1 MFLSCLLTSRGSGL
15 RRPHRRGFGH
25 IWRSLVSLRPGHLW
39 PFSLNRKDSASSQ
52 SLEVRGC
59 LEILFEDARRSM
71 VNDLVP
77 SVLRGDIWFLHK
89 FFQSYRSVGT
99 TQEVLELLLKRC
111 DTLMKSSR
119 HSHILA
125 CFGKGGERQ
134 GQLRNA
140 ISTIL
145 GSWLDTYHQDF
156 HEPPNFPCL
165 KQLMEFVQLHFPG
178 SDLEHHAHILLAQL
192 QDLVPTE
199 TESEILSS
207 LLEEESAVSQTLE
220 MESDPVPPASA
231 EPPETSSV
239 VTANKVYSESHVPSS
254 HGDCRTTAL
263 DGAQIKEQVPQ
274 VGPLYNQQV
283 GDSCIIRVSVEKA
296 NGNMYKSILVT
307 CNDRTSTVIRKAME
321 KHFIDD
327 DPKYYELLQTVSD
340 REMIKIPE
348 DSNIFYAMKS
358 NGLYNFILKQRTFL
372 SWLDVSYG
380 ALPILRHWKER
391 GLKAF

>member
-1 MFLSCLLTSRGSGL
+1 MRLGCATGGALGLLMARKTT
-15 RRPHRRGFGH
+15 RPALL
-25 IWRSLVSLRPGHLW
+25 SLVAPG
-39 PFSLNRKDSASSQ
+39 PPPPCMKEPRILNR
-52 SLEVRGC
+52 
-59 LEILFEDARRSM
+59 
-71 VNDLVP
+71 
-77 SVLRGDIWFLHK
+77 
-89 FFQSYRSVGT
+89 
-99 TQEVLELLLKRC
+99 
-111 DTLMKSSR
+111 
-119 HSHILA
+119 
-125 CFGKGGERQ
+125 
-134 GQLRNA
+134 
-140 ISTIL
+140 
-145 GSWLDTYHQDF
+145 
-156 HEPPNFPCL
+156 
-165 KQLMEFVQLHFPG
+165 
-178 SDLEHHAHILLAQL
+178 
-192 QDLVPTE
+192 
-199 TESEILSS
+199 
-207 LLEEESAVSQTLE
+207 
-220 MESDPVPPASA
+220 
-231 EPPETSSV
+231 
-239 VTANKVYSESHVPSS
+239 
-254 HGDCRTTAL
+254 
-263 DGAQIKEQVPQ
+263 IKEQVPQ